1 MSMTATFKKYWRL
14 GSSRVPITLA
24 RLAFPAPSTDMLI
37 IASQEVVLPDGSIW
51 ESGFKGGTLSEK
63 IGMLDTGPNPCDASC
78 QIANRLYPFMT
89 SGVAADTLATH
100 KWQGATI
107 TIWFWN
113 DVRDASGNQLLAAT
127 DKYQVYE
134 GVVDAFDYDDNWIY
148 LNLLQSRSWN
158 RRAPNRRIDST
169 SWPDATD
176 IALGMAE
183 PILIGDFSAFPMR
196 APHTTSYGSKAL
208 QEDSGAGQGVI
219 PLVMVDPGVGA
230 STVKLLAA
238 GHECMDLLN
247 RSGGV
252 TAFMA
257 ASDSLAPL
265 DTAGITETLN
275 STGSYLSINDDSLI
289 AYYGVVPVD
298 VRTGAGRNVALNPRR
313 AADPFDETSYASL
326 DMAASQHVL
335 QLQLPSKSSMG
346 YIEAVD
352 VVLAFI
358 GNSTNNHALQVRPYN
373 HATSAAGPAV
383 ASTLGQSQT
392 VTPVVITGTWDAA
405 YWSRQWD
412 FAGTSNPIDV
422 RVEFSGG
429 TPGSTVN
436 KAKVLW
442 VALRVKFRPQRSL
455 VSAAAILGPGF
466 FAGASINPQLQSY
479 PGAIP
484 LYSGLGTFEPAR
496 FEQGGQFYGHAK
508 GAPDTAGT
516 YTGIVGALIQRPPDM
531 IRWLMDTY
539 GEAVTFE
546 TAAGAFGSFVDA
558 RSILRNGAPS
568 DFKLAARIAE
578 VTTVQQVIQRIC
590 EQSLACVTIDP
601 GSGKWLFHAWTQ
613 GPAVDYDW
621 TFTREDC
628 ADLFHPGVT
637 SNTELAQGVRL
648 NWGFDY
654 FLGRNLFQSY
664 VTEDSSS
671 QGYSQATTRDQRIE
685 IDATNDRFDWK
696 TGAWG
701 GGPFTYADSL
711 VNGTFTDPMDV
722 AADVQDNVLRFRI
735 STASYYT
742 AAGYG
747 HFVRTG
753 FNDSFNFWYGGTPT
767 YYHATLAAGDYSP
780 DEYWALIAATMNAT
794 AGVSVFTGSYNHLT
808 NKGTVVSSGSTF
820 GFQSKFTSHTSPGTS
835 AIWTMGFNL
844 GTGSG
849 AAATTVT
856 SAYPIYA
863 DRFWMNSEPTATFQ
877 LLALTGANVAAT
889 CFGALGYDAA
899 DDTLGNQHHARL
911 ARGYGESEVADNVAL
926 NGPHEDDVFD
936 ADWIR
941 DEITAQN
948 WRDRRRAFVGSP
960 RKTIRFRTHVCP
972 DMQRM
977 RVIDFDASVDSRLPY
992 GEFGS
997 DGSWAG
1003 KAFRVLEVEK
1013 DLGPHYFTEVYA
1025 ERA

>member
-1 MSMTATFKKYWRL
+1 MSMTETFKKYWRL

-63 IGMLDTGPNPCDASC
+63 VGMLDTGPNPCDASC

-158 RRAPNRRIDST
+158 RRAPNRRIDNS
-169 SWPDATD
+169 SWPNATD
-176 IALGMAE
+176 VALGIAE
-183 PILIGDFSAFPMR
+183 PVVMGDFSAFPMR
-196 APHTTSYGSKAL
+196 APHTTSYGNKSV
-208 QEDSGAGQGVI
+208 QEDSGGGRGAI
-219 PLVMVDPGVGA
+219 PLLVVDPGLGSA
-230 STVKLLAA
+230 NVKLLAA
-238 GHECMDLLN
+238 GHECADLLN
-247 RSGGV
+247 RSGGL
-252 TAFMA
+252 TAFIVA
-257 ASDSLAPL
+257 NDVLAPL
-265 DTAGITETLN
+265 DTAGITETLA
-275 STGSYLSINDDSLI
+275 SGGSYLSINDDALI
-289 AYYGVVPVD
+289 AYYGVRAID
-298 VRTGAGRNVALNPRR
+298 VRTGAGNNTAGNPRR
-313 AADPFDETSYASL
+313 AMDVFDETTYAELDQATGKTALELVLPNVGSL
-326 DMAASQHVL
+326 
-335 QLQLPSKSSMG
+335 G
-346 YIEAVD
+346 TIESVD
-352 VVLAFI
+352 VLVSFS
-358 GNSTNNHALQVRPYN
+358 GNGSNTHQLRAYPRNSVSTATGTVVS
-373 HATSAAGPAV
+373 ATSTTATPTTLSGAWASAWWSANWEFGAV
-383 ASTLGQSQT
+383 TGGQN
-392 VTPVVITGTWDAA
+392 PVNLRV
-405 YWSRQWD
+405 D
-412 FAGTSNPIDV
+412 FAG
-422 RVEFSGG
+422 G
-429 TPGSTVN
+429 TTN
-436 KAKVLW
+436 KAKIHH
-442 VALRVKFRPQRSL
+442 VALRVKHRPQRSL
-455 VSAAAILGPGF
+455 VTPQ
-466 FAGASINPQLQSY
+466 ASHLVPVTRPVYYGRGGYGGRNHFDVIVGYNPVEDLPASY
-479 PGAIP
+479 EI
-484 LYSGLGTFEPAR
+484 
-496 FEQGGQFYGHAK
+496 GGQFYGHVK

-516 YTGIVGALIQRPPDM
+516 YTGTVGALIQRPPDM
-531 IRWLMDTY
+531 IRWFMDTY

-960 RKTIRFRTHVCP
+960 RKTIRFRTTACP

-977 RVIDFDASVDSRLPY
+977 RVIDFDASVDARLPY